1 MAFAQQAK
9 LESRKVSNVDAIN
22 IQRLNS
28 LIPEIRCMT
37 REKPDVFC
45 HVLKELLVTC
55 GIVLIFL
62 PHIQS
67 SYLHGATFY
76 YRDRIVMALTVRGK
90 YADVFW
96 FSLFHEIGHIVKGH
110 LSGDNI
116 EERDYEKEADEYARN
131 TLIEPAHFKYF
142 VETNNKNF
150 SRQSI
155 IEFAKEI
162 AVSPGIVLGRLQ
174 NERYLQYN
182 MYVDL
187 KEKYKLAN

>member
-1 MAFAQQAK
+1 
-9 LESRKVSNVDAIN
+9 
-22 IQRLNS
+22 
-28 LIPEIRCMT
+28 
-37 REKPDVFC
+37 
-45 HVLKELLVTC
+45 
-55 GIVLIFL
+55 
-62 PHIQS
+62 
-67 SYLHGATFY
+67 
-76 YRDRIVMALTVRGK
+76 MALTVRGK